1 MGMFQEFSRNR
12 SREMQDTTEDDD
24 DADDQKEENDGL
36 ISGSMFQRADD
47 YGGGF

>member
-24 DADDQKEENDGL
+24 DDQKEENDGL
-36 ISGSMFQRADD
+36 ISGSLFQRADD